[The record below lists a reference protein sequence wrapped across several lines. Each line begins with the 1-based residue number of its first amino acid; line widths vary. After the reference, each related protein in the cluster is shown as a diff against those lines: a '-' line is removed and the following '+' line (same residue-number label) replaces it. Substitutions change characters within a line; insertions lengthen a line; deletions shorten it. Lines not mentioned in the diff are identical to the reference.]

1 MNGFRSRF
9 IVGALF
15 CLLYTVLATGAEVVP
30 AEGRINDVLKAS
42 VRSSI
47 QREMDEHELVGVG
60 VVLVDSQ
67 GNTWSDAFGLAS
79 RNDQRKL
86 TADTPVALHEFANL
100 FTAVA
105 VMQLVEQGTVDLDA
119 PYQRY
124 VPDFSPYDPNQ
135 LLGTMTVRHLL
146 THHSG
151 LPGSYRPGFVQTRN
165 GADDLP
171 EDWHTRY
178 RENISKSNEVTFNT
192 APGEV
197 FDYSVLG
204 YALLGILIERVSQ
217 KDYVNYVDEHILR
230 PLGMVHTSFGALQ
243 GSTRISNVF
252 GDGEEV
258 APTIYRDL
266 PADGLISSPSDMAL
280 FLKALI
286 HGGGGIIRAD
296 TLDEMFRIQNEQVV
310 QDGNFRISLGFY
322 VTPTI
327 GGRTNTLDSI
337 SHAVDYHYAKAY
349 LLAVPAA
356 GTGALVISN
365 TNSPNYVVS
374 ELADEF
380 VIGMLPGRFADELT
394 PYSHHADAALDR
406 EMSDLIVGDYS
417 TPVGLERIVVS
428 GDKLRVKVTNMPIV
442 DGYLL
447 PREEGFFGMQVKLLR
462 FLPLRLFPGIR
473 EVERRVEFKFVELD
487 GRTNIFVYY
496 GGTVV
501 ATMSRLDPPADN
513 DWVDAW
519 KSRVGTYQY
528 QSDPFSSRALWFD
541 EDSGYF
547 IFGEKGSLVDPFAN
561 SQVYCVVD
569 EITMKRCGSGIS
581 LIPEIKNTFRVNGNG
596 EMIPS
601 FGGSYER
608 L

>member
-9 IVGALF
+9 AVGALF
-15 CLLYTVLATGAEVVP
+15 CLLYAAIATGAEVVL
-30 AEGRINDVLKAS
+30 AEGRINDALKAS

-47 QREMDEHELVGVG
+47 EREMDEHDLVGVG
-60 VVLVDSQ
+60 IVLVDSR

-79 RNDQRKL
+79 RDDQRKL
-86 TADTPVALHEFANL
+86 TANTPVALHEFANL

-105 VMQLVEQGTVDLDA
+105 VMQLVEQGKVDLDA
-119 PYQRY
+119 LYQRY
-124 VPDFSPYDPNQ
+124 VPEFSPHDPKR
-135 LLGTMTVRHLL
+135 LMGAMTVRHLL

-151 LPGSYRPGFVQTRN
+151 LPVSYRPGFVQTR
-165 GADDLP
+165 GGSDDLP

-178 RENISKSNEVTFNT
+178 RENIANSSEVTFNT

-204 YALLGILIERVSQ
+204 YTLLGVLIERVSEQ
-217 KDYVNYVDEHILR
+217 DYVTYIDEHILR
-230 PLGMVHTSFGALQ
+230 PLGMVNTSFGASR
-243 GSTRISNVF
+243 GSTRISNMF
-252 GDGEEV
+252 DGREEI
-258 APTIYRDL
+258 APLIYRDL
-266 PADGLISSPSDMAL
+266 PADGLISSASDMGL

-286 HGGGGIIRAD
+286 HGGGGVIAAE
-296 TLDEMFRIQNEQVV
+296 TLDEMFRVQNAQVV

-356 GTGALVISN
+356 GTGAVVISN
-365 TNSPNYVVS
+365 TNSPSYVVS

-380 VIGMLPGRFADELT
+380 VIELLPEDLSDELV
-394 PYSHHADAALDR
+394 PYAHHRDAPLDR
-406 EMSDLIVGDYS
+406 ELSALVVGDYS

-428 GDKLRVKVTNMPIV
+428 GEKLRVKVTNMPIV

-447 PREEGFFGMQVKLLR
+447 PREEGFFGMQIKL
-462 FLPLRLFPGIR
+462 FKFVPLRLFPGIR
-473 EVERRVEFKFVELD
+473 EVERRVEFKFVELE

-501 ATMSRLDPPADN
+501 ATMSRLDPPAVGE
-513 DWVDAW
+513 WIDAW
-519 KSRVGTYQY
+519 RSRVGTYQY
-528 QSDPFSSRALWFD
+528 QGDPDSSRSLWFD
-541 EDSGYF
+541 EESGYF
-547 IFGEKGSLVDPFAN
+547 IFGEKGSLIDPFAN

-569 EITMKRCGSGIS
+569 EVTMKRCGSGIS
-581 LIPEIKNTFRVNGNG
+581 LIPGIKNTFRVNGNG

-601 FGGSYER
+601 YGGSYER